1 MQAALASLP
10 PKLLALS
17 STAPIEAVTL
27 QASELATRVDEVTGR
42 IERATFTGK
51 GDKGTVVGL
60 YKDYVKRIVNVLQT
74 TLGAGQ
80 AREEAPLPPMPT
92 SRAHEA
98 MRAWHVDVLRLE
110 HASMAD
116 ALSGRRLDVLKDCVQ
131 IAITGHDASGKQ
143 LDLRNAEG
151 LSAWLPTLSASKG
164 TCALLTAGP
173 ATGKTWL
180 VSQVVMHSLG
190 RALVPVVIKV
200 EQLQMQLT
208 EHAAAFAAAPNW
220 VDAYLRAR
228 ASPPLR
234 DAACS
239 DGAAAAAAADR
250 RPRRGGR
257 RACAHRERTSRRAR
271 AAGPH
276 VLCTSRPAGLDE
288 ARFGAFHKL
297 QLAPLS
303 DAQQTASSPRAWGAR
318 GRAEALPARQGAA
331 RRRRARSVT
340 ANPLMLSM
348 VASIAELRAGI
359 DMPTTTAEL
368 YDVAAS
374 AMMSRAAGVGRDN
387 NAAARH
393 LFEAHADKQRII
405 TTTHLEAALM
415 RLGKGEAAVAELRDA
430 RAAGSAAA
438 RAPAP
443 RRAAADAS
451 LPPVLPGVLRDARDL
466 GGRRRVAKVRV
477 GRVVGQRRAHG
488 RAGGD
493 RVRDQVCR
501 GGGAG
506 GRRQVRARRWRAS
519 GGACALSP
527 RSCAKSCP
535 PRGCQRRSRRRAASR
550 RRPA

>member
-60 YKDYVKRIVNVLQT
+60 YKDYVKRIVDVLQT
-74 TLGAGQ
+74 TLGAGGQ
-80 AREEAPLPPMPT
+80 AREEAPLPLMPT

-98 MRAWHVDVLRLE
+98 MLAWHVDVLRLQ

-116 ALSGRRLDVLKDCVQ
+116 ALSGRRLDALVDCVQ

-151 LSAWLPTLSASKG
+151 LSAWLPTLSASTG

-200 EQLQMQLT
+200 EQLQVQLT

-220 VDAYLRAR
+220 VDAYLQRTCEPPHYAMLHAAMEQRRLLLLIDGLDEAGAARAR
-228 ASPPLR
+228 I
-234 DAACS
+234 
-239 DGAAAAAAADR
+239 
-250 RPRRGGR
+250 
-257 RACAHRERTSRRAR
+257 ET
-271 AAGPH
+271 H
-276 VLCTSRPAGLDE
+276 VAKVLAPQGHTLLCTSRPAGLDE

-297 QLAPLS
+297 QLAPLTE
-303 DAQQTASSPRAWGAR
+303 AQQHGFLAAR
-318 GRAEALPARQGAA
+318 LGAA
-331 RRRRARSVT
+331 RAAELKPYLRDKVPVDAETQRSVT

-348 VASIAELRAGI
+348 VASIAELRVGI
-359 DMPTTTAEL
+359 EMPTTTAEL

-374 AMMSRAAGVGRDN
+374 AMRSRTAEASEETMALLR
-387 NAAARH
+387 ATF
-393 LFEAHADKQRII
+393 FEAHADKQRII
-405 TTTHLEAALM
+405 TTTHLEAAAR
-415 RLGKGEAAVAELRDA
+415 RLGKGAAAVAALRN
-430 RAAGSAAA
+430 
-438 RAPAP
+438 
-443 RRAAADAS
+443 
-451 LPPVLPGVLRDARDL
+451 LVLRDRLPLVRLLNAEPLRMQAFHLSFQEFYAMRAICKGDVAL
-466 GGRRRVAKVRV
+466 QSFGWDGWWANAVLMGAQVGTEFGTKFVKAAGLATAGGESEAQEGERWRVQI
-477 GRVVGQRRAHG
+477 GRAH
-488 RAGGD
+488 
-493 RVRDQVCR
+493 V
-501 GGGAG
+501 
-506 GRRQVRARRWRAS
+506 
-519 GGACALSP
+519 
-527 RSCAKSCP
+527 
-535 PRGCQRRSRRRAASR
+535 
-550 RRPA
+550 